1 MALANIFYSFYFEY
15 LISIQSY
22 VTVLISSLLI
32 GFIFLFLGKKSY
44 DSINIYEQIF
54 LIFLI
59 YFFISFLIQIP
70 IYYSGYNISFIDS
83 YFESISGLTGTG
95 FTMFDQVKN
104 LDPPLLLWRSS
115 SQWIGGFYFLI
126 FLILIFSNKQINYK
140 FVDFSFNLE
149 KKINFSPNLKSVTT
163 RIFFIYTFLTILIFT
178 AFTISGIRLFDSLSL
193 SMTIISSGGFLPTDS
208 LNDIIRN
215 NFQLVILCFAFLL
228 SILNFYFVYNFIS
241 FTVITIVIK
250 CYFFKVIIFF
260 YIWMIDII

>member
-1 MALANIFYSFYFEY
+1 MKIKPCLYFLGLSCFPISAMALANIFYSFYFEY

-22 VTVLISSLLI
+22 VTVL
-32 GFIFLFLGKKSY
+32 LFLGKKSY

-126 FLILIFSNKQINYK
+126 FLIFLFSNKQI
-140 FVDFSFNLE
+140 
-149 KKINFSPNLKSVTT
+149 
-163 RIFFIYTFLTILIFT
+163 
-178 AFTISGIRLFDSLSL
+178 
-193 SMTIISSGGFLPTDS
+193 
-208 LNDIIRN
+208 
-215 NFQLVILCFAFLL
+215 
-228 SILNFYFVYNFIS
+228 YN
-241 FTVITIVIK
+241 
-250 CYFFKVIIFF
+250 
-260 YIWMIDII
+260 